1 MVPNHVL
8 QELSAKVNSS
18 EREKLLG
25 PVPSLERCEI
35 ALMQPGIIGLNKVK
49 RALPHSFEEASLN
62 GEIWRRKV

>member
-1 MVPNHVL
+1 MVTNHVL

-35 ALMQPGIIGLNKVK
+35 ALMRPGMIGLDKVK
-49 RALPHSFEEASLN
+49 PLTAKQGFEPPMERQN
-62 GEIWRRKV
+62 NQ

>member
-1 MVPNHVL
+1 MVTNHVL

-35 ALMQPGIIGLNKVK
+35 ALMRPGMMGLDKVK
-49 RALPHSFEEASLN
+49 RELPHPVRG
-62 GEIWRRKV
+62 GEP